1 MMNGWLEGADPHW
14 FWLSLG
20 LGLGVLEMLLPGFFL
35 IWLAG
40 AAIVTGLVV
49 WVLPIGFVA
58 QVGLFALLAIGAVIA
73 ARRYVRDHP
82 IESADPL
89 LNQRGAR
96 LIGEVVTLVTAIED
110 GRGRARIGDGEWP
123 VRGPDAAAGAKVRV
137 VSAEG
142 GMLVVE
148 PA

>member
-1 MMNGWLEGADPHW
+1 MDGWLNGTDPHW
-14 FWLSLG
+14 FWLSVG

-40 AAIVTGLVV
+40 AAIITGLIA
-49 WVLPIGFVA
+49 WVLPIGFAGQVA
-58 QVGLFALLAIGAVIA
+58 LFAVLAIGAVFW
-73 ARRYVRDHP
+73 ARRYLKDNP

-96 LIGEVVTLVTAIED
+96 YVGEVVTLVTAIQD
-110 GRGRARIGDGEWP
+110 GRGRAKIGDGEWP
-123 VRGPDAAAGAKVRV
+123 VRGPDAAAGARVRV
-137 VSAEG
+137 VSADG

-148 PA
+148 PV

>member
-1 MMNGWLEGADPHW
+1 MDNWLNDLDPHW
-14 FWLSLG
+14 FWLSIG

-40 AAIVTGLVV
+40 AAIVTGLIA
-49 WVLPIGFVA
+49 WVLPIPFAA
-58 QVGLFALLAIGAVIA
+58 QIALFAVLSILAVFW
-73 ARRYVRDHP
+73 ARKYMKDNP
-82 IESADPL
+82 IETTDPL
-89 LNQRGAR
+89 LNQRGGR
-96 LIGEVVTLVTAIED
+96 YVGEVVTLVTAIQD
-110 GRGRARIGDGEWP
+110 GRGRAKIGDGEWP

-148 PA
+148 LA

>member
-1 MMNGWLEGADPHW
+1 MDNWLNDLDPHW
-14 FWLSLG
+14 FWLSIG
-20 LGLGVLEMLLPGFFL
+20 LALGVLEMLLPGFFL

-49 WVLPIGFVA
+49 WVLPIPFAA
-58 QVGLFALLAIGAVIA
+58 QIALFALLSIA
-73 ARRYVRDHP
+73 AVFWARKYMKDNP
-82 IESADPL
+82 IETTDPL
-89 LNQRGAR
+89 LNQRGGR
-96 LIGEVVTLVTAIED
+96 YVGEVVTLVTAIQD
-110 GRGRARIGDGEWP
+110 GRGRAKIGDGEWP

-148 PA
+148 LA